1 MIDAAQ
7 LASIATRRRSEL
19 FLPDVEAN
27 RARLQEKVGGK
38 AILVIGGAGSIG
50 SNTIKEI
57 ARFKPA
63 RLHIVDQNENNLA
76 ELVRDLRNSD
86 LDPSVALRAMP
97 IDFGSA
103 IMRRFLRDARK

>member
-1 MIDAAQ
+1 MIEAAQ
-7 LASIATRRRSEL
+7 LASIATRRRAEL
-19 FLPDVEAN
+19 FRPDLEAS
-27 RARLQEKVGGK
+27 RARLEERIAGK

-86 LDPSVALRAMP
+86 LDPSVALRALP
-97 IDFGSA
+97 IDF
-103 IMRRFLRDARK
+103 